1 MPASVAGPGAI
12 AEKDNLYSVSHG
24 GQELGRESV
33 GCVRDEMGACRT
45 EAPPGGG
52 LKAET

>member
-1 MPASVAGPGAI
+1 MPASVAGPGTI

-33 GCVRDEMGACRT
+33 GCVRDEMGAGST

-52 LKAET
+52 LKAKT